1 MKFVLIAGLVG
12 YAAYTILTGQ
22 TPSFGGFT
30 GGGGFVVYSTPVSLD
45 TSPKQS
51 RTSKDQFEFKGY
63 NIKPLAEFDII
74 ARVLSR
80 KYYSSDKEAELSPV
94 DLALGWGPMSR
105 DTVIKDID
113 ISQRGRWYFWET
125 MNFPIPRQE
134 IETNSANMHIIPA
147 NKTVEEKLQHVK
159 RGHVIKIKGYLVECR
174 QDHWKW
180 RSSTSRKDTGNG
192 ACEIIYVE
200 DFRIKKVN

>member
-1 MKFVLIAGLVG
+1 MKFVFISCLAGYIAYIV
-12 YAAYTILTGQ
+12 LTGQ
-22 TPSFGGFT
+22 SPSVKTFT
-30 GGGGFVVYSTPVSLD
+30 GGGGFVIYPTPVSLD
-45 TSPKQS
+45 TDPKQTN
-51 RTSKDQFEFKGY
+51 TSSPEFMFKDY
-63 NIKPLAEFDII
+63 NIEPLANFEII

-80 KYYSSDKEAELSPV
+80 KYYSGDKQAELSPI

-105 DTVIKDID
+105 DSVINQID

-125 MNFPIPRQE
+125 MNFPVSREE
-134 IETNSANMHIIPA
+134 IERNSANMHIIPA
-147 NKTVEEKLQHVK
+147 NEYIEAKLKEVK
-159 RGHVIKIKGYLVECR
+159 RGHIIKIEGYLVECR

-200 DFRIKKVN
+200 DLKIKKVN